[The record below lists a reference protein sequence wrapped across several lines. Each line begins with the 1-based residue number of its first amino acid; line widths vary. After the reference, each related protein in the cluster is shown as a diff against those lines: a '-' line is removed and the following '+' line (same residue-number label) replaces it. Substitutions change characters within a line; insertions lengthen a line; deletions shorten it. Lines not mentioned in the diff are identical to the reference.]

1 LAERLLSSVLF
12 LCGRNAVR
20 SPIALAVAQ
29 HYFPDLYVQ
38 SAGILPG
45 ARDPFVDTVLAEI
58 GLDLDDHRP
67 HGLADLEDLNFD
79 LAVTLSPL
87 AHHAAL
93 ELTRTQAIEV
103 EYWATADPTLI
114 EGSRERILDAYRLLR
129 DGLSER
135 IRRRFSA

>member
-1 LAERLLSSVLF
+1 VLF

-20 SPIALAVAQ
+20 SPIALALAR
-29 HYFPDLYVQ
+29 HYFPDLYIQ

-45 ARDPFVDTVLAEI
+45 ARDPFVDAVLAEI
-58 GLDLDDHRP
+58 GLELPDHRP

-103 EYWATADPTLI
+103 EYWPSPDPTLT
-114 EGSRERILDAYRLLR
+114 EGTREHILDAYRQLR
-129 DGLSER
+129 DGLSKR
-135 IRRRFSA
+135 IRGRFSA

>member
-1 LAERLLSSVLF
+1 LPDKRPSSVLF

-20 SPIALAVAQ
+20 SPIALALAR
-29 HYFPDLYVQ
+29 HYFPDLYIQ

-45 ARDPFVDTVLAEI
+45 ARDPFVDAVLAEI
-58 GLDLDDHRP
+58 GLELPDHRP

-103 EYWATADPTLI
+103 EYWPSPDPTLT
-114 EGSRERILDAYRLLR
+114 EGTREHILDAYRQLR
-129 DGLSER
+129 DGLSKR
-135 IRRRFSA
+135 IRGRFSA

>member
-1 LAERLLSSVLF
+1 VLF

-20 SPIALAVAQ
+20 SPIALALAQ

-45 ARDPFVDTVLAEI
+45 DRDPFVDAVLAEI
-58 GLDLDDHRP
+58 GLDLPGHRP

-79 LAVTLSPL
+79 LAITLSPQ

-103 EYWATADPTLI
+103 EYWPSPDPTLA
-114 EGSRERILDAYRLLR
+114 EGSRDRILDAYRALR
-129 DGLSER
+129 DGLSAR

>member
-1 LAERLLSSVLF
+1 MAEERLSSVLF
-12 LCGRNAVR
+12 LCERNAVR
-20 SPIALAVAQ
+20 SPIALALAR

-45 ARDPFVDTVLAEI
+45 ARDPFVDAVLAEI
-58 GLDLDDHRP
+58 GLELPDHRP

-103 EYWATADPTLI
+103 EYWPSPDPTLT
-114 EGSRERILDAYRLLR
+114 EGTRDHILEAYRQLR
-129 DGLSER
+129 DGLSKR
-135 IRRRFSA
+135 IRGRFSA

>member
-1 LAERLLSSVLF
+1 MLF

-20 SPIALAVAQ
+20 SPIALALAR

-45 ARDPFVDTVLAEI
+45 DRDPFVDAVLAEI
-58 GLDLDDHRP
+58 GLDLPGHRP

-79 LAVTLSPL
+79 LAITLSPQ

-93 ELTRTQAIEV
+93 ELTRTQAIGV
-103 EYWATADPTLI
+103 EYWPSPDPTLA
-114 EGSRERILDAYRLLR
+114 EGSRDRILDAYRALR
-129 DGLSER
+129 DGLATR

>member
-1 LAERLLSSVLF
+1 MLF

-20 SPIALAVAQ
+20 SPIALALAR

-45 ARDPFVDTVLAEI
+45 TRDPFVDAVLAEI
-58 GLDLDDHRP
+58 GLDLPEHRP

-79 LAVTLSPL
+79 LAVTLSPQ

-103 EYWATADPTLI
+103 EYWASPDPTLT
-114 EGSRERILDAYRLLR
+114 EGPRDRILDAYRQLR
-129 DGLSER
+129 DGLSKR
-135 IRRRFSA
+135 IRGRFSA